1 MALYTETFADYVEKS
16 GYELPTA
23 FDLIEGFE
31 DLFLKYYCDKEIG
44 FETENLFA
52 IKLDLYAE
60 LYMEKYADRIEKL
73 AVAYGL
79 LDSPARTHYE
89 ENTTTLGAQRGTQ
102 TELPMNAST
111 AIPNMV
117 TTADQTENVV
127 NVEITDNSIT
137 DKVILFDKLNE
148 EVKIILE
155 ELLRRFEN
163 CFMRIY

>member
-1 MALYTETFADYVEKS
+1 MALYTETFADYVEQS

-23 FDLIEGFE
+23 FDQIVGFE

-44 FETENLFA
+44 YETENLFA

-60 LYMEKYADRIEKL
+60 LYMEKYAERIAKL

-79 LDSPARTHYE
+79 LNTPARTHYE
-89 ENTTTLGAQRGTQ
+89 ENTTTLGQQRGTQ
-102 TELPMNAST
+102 TELPMNASS

-117 TTADQTENVV
+117 TTADETENVV

-137 DKVILFDKLNE
+137 DKIILFDKLNE

-155 ELLRRFEN
+155 ELLRRFEP